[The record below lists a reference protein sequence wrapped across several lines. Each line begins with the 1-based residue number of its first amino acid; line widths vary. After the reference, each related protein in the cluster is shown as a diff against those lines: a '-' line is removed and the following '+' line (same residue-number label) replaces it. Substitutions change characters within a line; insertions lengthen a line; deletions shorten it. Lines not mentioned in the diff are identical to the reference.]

1 MSSAHLGQPAV
12 QREPEQPPSDPAAVP
27 LCVDLDGTLVR
38 SDTLIEGLLSVLGGP
53 GILRLPQLLAT
64 SNRAA
69 FKSKVAELGPI
80 DPALLPYNEDVLA
93 YLRAQK
99 AAGRKLFLVTAAD
112 ACIAQGVAEHLGLF
126 DEVLCSD
133 GRNNLKGPAKA
144 KALVDRFG
152 RGGFAYLGNDDHDL
166 PVWRE
171 ARSIGIVNAP
181 AGVAAAARKGA
192 TVEIEIRTR
201 PSVLRAALKV
211 MRPHQWAKNLLVFV
225 PMVMAHAVA
234 DPQAWGNALV
244 MLLAFCAA
252 ASSIYITNDLVDLEA
267 DRRHPRKRRRPLA
280 NGSLPIPLGA
290 AMAVGLFVI
299 GLVAA
304 NAVGALTVIL
314 LYVGASTAYSFFL
327 KKKPIVDVFLL
338 AGLYTIRVLG
348 GGIATEHPASVWLL
362 AFSGFLFLSLALVKR
377 TEEMLAVA
385 RSEGERSASR
395 RGYKVEDIPILQM
408 FGCSSAFSSSVVLA
422 LFVGSTAASQNYRSP
437 EMLWVIVPLILFWQ
451 CRLWLSAARGWM
463 HDDPIVFAMRDW
475 VSWLVVISVLAVVAA
490 AAYGDPGLLRGIL

>member
-1 MSSAHLGQPAV
+1 MQ
-12 QREPEQPPSDPAAVP
+12 QEPETPPSDPAAVP

-53 GILRLPQLLAT
+53 GILHLPELFA

-69 FKSKVAELGPI
+69 FKSKVAQLGPI
-80 DPALLPYNEDVLA
+80 NPALLPYNEDVLA

-99 AAGRKLFLVTAAD
+99 AAGRRLVLVTAAD
-112 ACIAQGVAEHLGLF
+112 TLIAQGVAEHLGLF

-133 GRNNLKGPAKA
+133 GKTNLKGAAKA

-152 RGGFAYLGNDDHDL
+152 RGGFAYLGNDQHDL

-181 AGVAAAARKGA
+181 ASVAATARKGA
-192 TVEIEIRTR
+192 KVELEIRTR

-211 MRPHQWAKNLLVFV
+211 MRPHQWSKNLLVFV
-225 PMVMAHAVA
+225 PMIMAHAVA
-234 DPQAWGNALV
+234 DPQAWRNALI

-290 AMAVGLFVI
+290 AMAAGLFVI
-299 GLVAA
+299 GLLAA
-304 NAVGALTVIL
+304 NAVGGLGIII
-314 LYVGASTAYSFFL
+314 LYVAASTGYSFFL

-348 GGIATEHPASVWLL
+348 GGVATGHPASVWLL

-377 TEEMLAVA
+377 TEEMQAVA
-385 RSEGERSASR
+385 RSDGERSASR
-395 RGYKVEDIPILQM
+395 RGYMVDDVAILQM
-408 FGCSSAFSSSVVLA
+408 FGCSSAFASSVVLA

-437 EMLWVIVPLILFWQ
+437 EMLWIIVPLILFWQ
-451 CRLWLSAARGWM
+451 CRLWLSTARGWM

-475 VSWLVVISVLAVVAA
+475 VSWLVVISVLVVVAA
-490 AAYGDPGLLRGIL
+490 AAYGDPGLLKGIL